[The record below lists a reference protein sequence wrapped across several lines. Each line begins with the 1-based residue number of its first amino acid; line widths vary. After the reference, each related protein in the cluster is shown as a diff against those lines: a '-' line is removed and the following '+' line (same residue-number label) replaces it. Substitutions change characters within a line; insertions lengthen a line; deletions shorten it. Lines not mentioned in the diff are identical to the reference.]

1 MVAPR
6 SRAFSSSL
14 KDKAKIGLGCSVLV
28 LLVLV
33 GIVGESWVLNK
44 FDAITRGTWVETI
57 LNFIAEFYLWITVL
71 IAVIAI
77 VSGIV
82 ARLRHPSA

>member
-1 MVAPR
+1 MIASR

-14 KDKAKIGLGCSVLV
+14 REKTKFVLGCCVLV

-33 GIVGESWVLNK
+33 GVVGESWVIDK

-57 LNFIAEFYLWITVL
+57 LNFITAFYLWIVVL
-71 IAVIAI
+71 VAVIAI

-82 ARLRHPSA
+82 GRLRHPRA